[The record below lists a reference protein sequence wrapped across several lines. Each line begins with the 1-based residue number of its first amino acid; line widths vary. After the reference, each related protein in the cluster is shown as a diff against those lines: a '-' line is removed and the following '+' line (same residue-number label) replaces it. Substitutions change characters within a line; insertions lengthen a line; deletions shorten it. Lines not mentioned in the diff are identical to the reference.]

1 MRTENTK
8 PLKILY
14 LSAYICVITGS
25 YLIYFGDTEFVFVKA
40 MNSKIQMAIL
50 FSIVLVLIFY
60 FRWREIYTSPDYKK
74 KFRTLIL
81 FLLFLYPLGMIGLL
95 IATNIHLNY
104 RQGEEVPVLI
114 IEKKEVNRRRS
125 KKRMTL
131 RNNEYYLYLKSSSAD
146 ASIKSIRVSEETYKS
161 VDIGNQIPLIHYDGF
176 LRIPYFSVQKLQ

>member
-1 MRTENTK
+1 MRTENTN

-74 KFRTLIL
+74 KIQDLNS
-81 FLLFLYPLGMIGLL
+81 LLAFSLS
-95 IATNIHLNY
+95 T
-104 RQGEEVPVLI
+104 
-114 IEKKEVNRRRS
+114 
-125 KKRMTL
+125 
-131 RNNEYYLYLKSSSAD
+131 RNDRL
-146 ASIKSIRVSEETYKS
+146 TYS
-161 VDIGNQIPLIHYDGF
+161 YQYSF
-176 LRIPYFSVQKLQ
+176 KLQTRGGSTSINN